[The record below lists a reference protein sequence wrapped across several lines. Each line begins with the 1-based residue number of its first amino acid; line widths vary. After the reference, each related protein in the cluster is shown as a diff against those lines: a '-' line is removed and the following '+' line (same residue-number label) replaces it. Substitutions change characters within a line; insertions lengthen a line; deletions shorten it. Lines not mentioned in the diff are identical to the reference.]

1 MGMRRIAGIRSSN
14 LCLPN
19 IGTLYVVTL
28 TLDEATLMP
37 ESETSLEGD

>member
-1 MGMRRIAGIRSSN
+1 MGIRMIAGIKINN

-19 IGTLYVVTL
+19 IENLYEL
-28 TLDEATLMP
+28 NLPLDKATLMP